1 MFSVLTSSSSEHST
15 DRLVPLRRRPF
26 ILLHNHTIGL
36 DSKTVKFEE
45 ENLSPNLLEMIIP
58 VRCMNCGNVLADKWL
73 FYKEKVKE
81 LSKSNS
87 EPIYMDG
94 KTVPDTV
101 ERQVLDALGL
111 KRYCCRKHMLTH
123 VDLID
128 KI

>member
-1 MFSVLTSSSSEHST
+1 LNN
-15 DRLVPLRRRPF
+15 RA
-26 ILLHNHTIGL
+26 IGL
-36 DSKTVKFEE
+36 YSKSVKFEE

-73 FYKEKVKE
+73 FYQQKVKE